1 VPTTAPYRLAL
12 ATAVLALT
20 ASRASA
26 QETLREVG
34 RTTENEISAVLSC
47 PHGSLRITR
56 GEPAKVV
63 LLSAEQGSQ
72 DLPLSLSYMIRN
84 RVGYLEAGLGVEELQ
99 GGAAFRSGS
108 WTLGFTDE
116 LPLRLDVELG
126 FGSGTFDL
134 SGLQVK
140 DLNISSG
147 AGDMSI
153 DFASVNPVV
162 VDNIT
167 IEAGVSTFAGRHL
180 GNANFR
186 QLRFQGGVGAY
197 TLDFSGELTGE
208 SAVDAE
214 MGLGVLTII
223 VPEETGARIIF
234 ERNWIS
240 NLDLPPDFTDTGEDQ
255 FTSGNFDHAAGKI
268 TFRLDA
274 SLANVRIRRP

>member
-1 VPTTAPYRLAL
+1 M
-12 ATAVLALT
+12 
-20 ASRASA
+20 
-26 QETLREVG
+26 REVG

-47 PHGSLRITR
+47 PHGSLHIAR
-56 GEPAKVV
+56 GEPAKVLV
-63 LLSAEQGSQ
+63 LKSEEGSRE
-72 DLPLSLSYMIRN
+72 LPVTLSYVIRN
-84 RVGYLEAGLGVEELQ
+84 RVGYLEAGLGVEALD
-99 GGAAFRSGS
+99 GGASFQRGT

-147 AGDMSI
+147 AGDMTI
-153 DFASVNPVV
+153 DFASINPVV

-167 IEAGVSTFAGRHL
+167 IEAGVSSFAGRRL

-197 TLDFSGELTGE
+197 TLDFSGALTGE
-208 SAVDAE
+208 CAVDAD
-214 MGLGVLTII
+214 MGLGMLTII
-223 VPEETGARIIF
+223 VPKETGARVLF
-234 ERNWIS
+234 DRNWIS
-240 NLDLPPDFTDTGEDQ
+240 NLDLPADFTDTGDNQ
-255 FTSGNFDHAAGKI
+255 FASENFDHARGRI